1 MRHDIK
7 TTIVEIDPAVYRAAR
22 TYFALPD
29 AGRENVF
36 LEDARGWVSKQKTAL
51 EKGEKIKQ
59 YDIVIHDCFS
69 GGGVPEHI
77 FTAEFWNDLRAL
89 MKPEGVIVVVSRV
102 LHDKLLL
109 LAELYAELRR
119 PSQVRIVT
127 PCHQYFGKELWSM
140 SCIPRYV

>member
-29 AGRENVF
+29 AGKDNVF
-36 LEDARGWVSKQKTAL
+36 LEDARGWVSKQKAAL
-51 EKGEKIKQ
+51 EAGEKAKK

-77 FTAEFWNDLRAL
+77 FTREFWSDLRVL
-89 MKPEGVIVVVSRV
+89 MKPEGVIVVVSHV
-102 LHDKLLL
+102 LYVNLLL
-109 LAELYAELRR
+109 RTDSYAELCR
-119 PSQVRIVT
+119 PSQV
-127 PCHQYFGKELWSM
+127 
-140 SCIPRYV
+140 